1 LQVAIPIKEIFLAT
15 DQTYTDQDLLSQL
28 RIGVEEAFEMLWR
41 NYYKRVLFFCRR
53 YLPESEAQDITTEVF
68 VSLWN
73 RRNEIS
79 STGKISTYLFVAAR
93 NRCYNA
99 LRDRQSHTKHL
110 AKLASF
116 QESDDNEL
124 FLEEVR
130 LQLIKLI
137 NEQVDKLPEKT
148 RQVFLLSFEEGLK
161 PSEIAEK
168 LGVSVKT
175 VKNQKISAIKMLKA
189 ILQGHPLGAILIFL
203 LEMDGFFTQPH

>member
-1 LQVAIPIKEIFLAT
+1 MRNIYLAT

-28 RIGVEEAFEMLWR
+28 RTGGEEAFETLWR

-73 RRNEIS
+73 RRSELS
-79 STGKISTYLFVAAR
+79 SSGKISTYLFVAAR

-99 LRDRQSHTKHL
+99 LRDRNSHTKHL
-110 AKLASF
+110 VKLASL
-116 QESDDNEL
+116 QESDDHEL

-130 LQLIKLI
+130 VQLIRLI
-137 NEQVDKLPEKT
+137 NEQVNKLPEKT
-148 RQVFLLSFEEGLK
+148 RQVFLLSFEQGLK
-161 PSEIAEK
+161 PSEIAEQ

-175 VKNQKISAIKMLKA
+175 VKNQKISAIKLLKA
-189 ILQGHPLGAILIFL
+189 ILQDHPLGAILIFL
-203 LEMDGFFTQPH
+203 LEMDGFFSYPQ

>member
-1 LQVAIPIKEIFLAT
+1 MAT
-15 DQTYTDQDLLSQL
+15 DQLNTDQDLLSQL
-28 RIGVEEAFEMLWR
+28 RTGGEEAFETLWR
-41 NYYKRVLFFCRR
+41 SYYKRVLFFCRR

-73 RRNEIS
+73 RRTELT

-99 LRDRQSHTKHL
+99 QRDHHSHSKHL
-110 AKLASF
+110 LNIANL

-130 LQLIKLI
+130 GQLIKLI
-137 NEQVDKLPEKT
+137 NEQVNKLPEKM

-161 PSEIAEK
+161 PSEIAER

-189 ILQGHPLGAILIFL
+189 ILQNHPLGAVLFFL
-203 LEMDGFFTQPH
+203 LDIDGFIKFP

>member
-1 LQVAIPIKEIFLAT
+1 MTT
-15 DQTYTDQDLLSQL
+15 DQTYTDQDLLYQL
-28 RIGVEEAFEMLWR
+28 RTGGEEGFEILWR

-68 VSLWN
+68 VALWN
-73 RRNEIS
+73 RRNELD

-99 LRDRQSHTKHL
+99 LRDHHSHTKHL
-110 AKLASF
+110 EKFADLKD
-116 QESDDNEL
+116 SDDNEL

-130 LQLIKLI
+130 VQLIQLI
-137 NEQVDKLPEKT
+137 NEQVNKLPAKT
-148 RQVFLLSFEEGLK
+148 RQVFIMSFEQGLK

-175 VKNQKISAIKMLKA
+175 VKNQKISAIKLLKS
-189 ILQGHPLGAILIFL
+189 ILQDHPLGAILVFL
-203 LEMDGFFTQPH
+203 LEMEGFFN